1 MVTLVAFSSP
11 AISGIL
17 ERAVSFPK
25 FYGLASNAGY
35 QWADSMLGGTLVESD
50 MHLPSV
56 GLAFVAKANFV
67 TNGAVSKGALTKRN
81 ARQLRK
87 CGPNFLSPHSS
98 GGFFDPSCVKRT
110 DSGYISS
117 DPQTSPTTR
126 DKSGV
131 SDVFGNQMES
141 LKPESTLKTQEKPD
155 LADVSGSQ
163 VIPSKPESPSEAQK
177 RPVFPSPSGSFEFGR
192 LRQRLIK
199 TAPQVNDL
207 VQEAEALVMTAKN
220 SDVDAGFI
228 RSMEALSITP
238 VTAAVNTELIN
249 TTQTLPQ
256 ENHSLQQITK
266 ELDGITLLDEGY
278 RSLSPFERTVSHEEE
293 RKPADEQTS
302 IDLPQEVQLLT
313 GVVKPEDDM
322 SISLLKD
329 FMSRSGAHKGVM
341 MEILNGVLKRN
352 GINPKEILESRA
364 GKETMMKLGRS
375 LTQVSSYI
383 NTVLAWGAYTGT
395 AYLLYRI
402 PGDSVTA
409 IIVVAL
415 ETCEKGETLT
425 GEVVT
430 YQVNGQHYLPHILIA
445 AIYLGP
451 VFMNTFLKT
460 ILDRLG
466 SQLIYRASCHVCKVD
481 DCLFLDSETCALA
494 NWEAYQFF
502 TKTQRLPRDD
512 QMFIKHLLRKSENE
526 EDITWVD
533 SDIPLSAGI
542 ADIVDGL
549 IVKRNAGYT
558 THALI
563 YGGMTALWV
572 TLWVFQR
579 PVEVYITTSLANA
592 TIDSTGNTTNCTAIG
607 SGTEAEVEGMITG
620 FDPMWAGFVGKL
632 ATAWTA
638 IYIIPSL
645 VPFVQVG
652 ARGVLK
658 LATSGVKWCFS
669 RKEKGR

>member
-1 MVTLVAFSSP
+1 MLVLAAFSSP

-17 ERAVSFPK
+17 EGAASFPK
-25 FYGLASNAGY
+25 FYGSGY
-35 QWADSMLGGTLVESD
+35 QWADSMLGGVLIEPD
-50 MHLPSV
+50 LHLRSV
-56 GLAFVAKANFV
+56 GAAFVTQANFFPH
-67 TNGAVSKGALTKRN
+67 GALPKSALTKRN
-81 ARQLRK
+81 ARLRRK
-87 CGPNFLSPHSS
+87 CPLHLFSSPSS
-98 GGFFDPSCVKRT
+98 GELSNSECMQRV
-110 DSGYISS
+110 DSGYVSS
-117 DPQTSPTTR
+117 DSQGIPATQDKQTSSPTP
-126 DKSGV
+126 SEGHV
-131 SDVFGNQMES
+131 EV
-141 LKPESTLKTQEKPD
+141 LKPESSL
-155 LADVSGSQ
+155 
-163 VIPSKPESPSEAQK
+163 EAQK
-177 RPVFPSPSGSFEFGR
+177 TSIFPSQSGFVEPAQ

-199 TAPQVNDL
+199 TAPQVGDL
-207 VQEAEALVMTAKN
+207 VQEVEALAITVEG
-220 SDVDAGFI
+220 SSVDAKFI
-228 RSMEALSITP
+228 RDMAALSITP
-238 VTAAVNTELIN
+238 VATTVNTEQIH
-249 TTQTLPQ
+249 TTQELPQ
-256 ENHSLQQITK
+256 KNHLHQHVTEEQNSIA
-266 ELDGITLLDEGY
+266 LLDEGY
-278 RSLSPFERTVSHEEE
+278 SSLPPFERTASHEEE
-293 RKPADEQTS
+293 QKPVDGQIS
-302 IDLPQEVQLLT
+302 SDLLQETQLLT

-322 SISLLKD
+322 STLLLKD
-329 FMSRSGAHKGVM
+329 FMSRSASLKGVV

-352 GINPKEILESRA
+352 GINPKEIPESRS
-364 GKETMMKLGRS
+364 GKEKMMKLGRG

-383 NTVLAWGAYTGT
+383 NTVLAWGAYTGA

-415 ETCEKGETLT
+415 EACEKGDTLT
-425 GEVVT
+425 GKVVA
-430 YQVNGQHYLPHILIA
+430 YQVNGQHHLPNILIA

-460 ILDRLG
+460 TLDRLG
-466 SQLIYRASCHVCKVD
+466 NRLIYRASCHVCKGD
-481 DCLFLDSETCALA
+481 DCLFLDGETCALA

-502 TKTQRLPRDD
+502 TKAQRLPRSD
-512 QMFIKHLLRKSENE
+512 QMFIQHLLRKPEGE

-549 IVKRNAGYT
+549 IVKRNVGYT
-558 THALI
+558 PHALI
-563 YGGMTALWV
+563 YGGITALWV

-607 SGTEAEVEGMITG
+607 NGTEAEVEGMITG

-652 ARGVLK
+652 ARGMLK
-658 LATSGVKWCFS
+658 LATSGMKWCFS
-669 RKEKGR
+669 GKEKGR